1 MVSDYCT
8 VHSALSVGRHT
19 QIEYIAVQ
27 DSDISENSYCIDKLV
42 ICKTKQNCGVI
53 KRLENTSRTPFL
65 DIKHLWTVFKIKKL
79 RLNKI

>member
-8 VHSALSVGRHT
+8 VHSALSVGTGRHT

-53 KRLENTSRTPFL
+53 KRLENTSRIPFL
-65 DIKHLWTVFKIKKL
+65 DIKHLWTVFKIKKV
-79 RLNKI
+79 KT